1 MSAKSSFKTFKRKEI
16 LQTKIFSLETIFQS
30 QPQARGDGGL
40 GSGERMIFKQTY
52 TLSLFMGSLSK
63 AASDGQI
70 IGKFNFEVD
79 EKRSKVKKRERMESA
94 EDE

>member
-1 MSAKSSFKTFKRKEI
+1 MFAFLSSSLWAIIFVSAKSSFKTFKRKEI

-52 TLSLFMGSLSK
+52 TLSLFTM
-63 AASDGQI
+63 
-70 IGKFNFEVD
+70 F
-79 EKRSKVKKRERMESA
+79 
-94 EDE
+94 